1 MLRIGVD
8 FGGTKIE
15 AAALGEDGDFLAR
28 QRVPNPRTYGEAL
41 TAVRNLVLQIEEQAG
56 GRGRL
61 GVGSPGSP
69 SPRSGV
75 IRNANS
81 TWLNGR
87 PFREDLQRVLDRP
100 VRLANDAN
108 CLAVSEAAD
117 GAAAGDRIVFGVII
131 GTGCGGGL
139 VVNGRLIEGAN
150 GIAGEWGHVPLPWAS
165 ASESPG
171 PACWCGQRGCLE
183 TWLSGT
189 GLARDY
195 AETTGRRLISEEII
209 AAARAGEPEAST
221 TFDLYI
227 DRLGRALAMLC
238 NLFDPDAIVF
248 GGGLSNVQE
257 IYARLPTVI
266 ARYVFSDVWEAK
278 LTPARWG
285 DSSGVRGAARLWD
298 ANEQA

>member
-165 ASESPG
+165 ASESPTMS
-171 PACWCGQRGCLE
+171 ATQW
-183 TWLSGT
+183 
-189 GLARDY
+189 
-195 AETTGRRLISEEII
+195 
-209 AAARAGEPEAST
+209 
-221 TFDLYI
+221 
-227 DRLGRALAMLC
+227 
-238 NLFDPDAIVF
+238 
-248 GGGLSNVQE
+248 
-257 IYARLPTVI
+257 
-266 ARYVFSDVWEAK
+266 
-278 LTPARWG
+278 
-285 DSSGVRGAARLWD
+285 
-298 ANEQA
+298 

>member
-1 MLRIGVD
+1 MPVGIDL
-8 FGGTKIE
+8 GGTKIE

-257 IYARLPTVI
+257 IYARRPTVI